1 MKVAFR
7 QSFERDLRKIRDRS
21 ALRRVRQVVE
31 QVEDANSLQD
41 VQNVRKL
48 GGAAGFFRIRVGEY
62 RIGIALVA
70 DEVEFVRC
78 LHRRDMYRYFP

>member
-1 MKVAFR
+1 VKVAFR
-7 QSFERDLRKIRDRS
+7 QSFERDPGKIKDRS
-21 ALRRVRQVVE
+21 ALQRVRQVVE
-31 QVEDANSLQD
+31 QVEHANNLQE

-48 GGAAGFFRIRVGEY
+48 AGAAGFFRILVGEY

>member
-7 QSFERDLRKIRDRS
+7 KSFERDLRKIKDRS
-21 ALRRVRQVVE
+21 VLERVREVIE
-31 QVEDANSLQD
+31 QVEQANDLQ
-41 VQNVRKL
+41 QMRNVKKL
-48 GGAAGFFRIRVGEY
+48 AGTDSFFRIRIGQH
-62 RIGIALVA
+62 RIGISFHA

>member
-7 QSFERDLRKIRDRS
+7 RSFERDLKKIEDPS
-21 ALRRVRQVVE
+21 VLKRVKQVV
-31 QVEDANSLQD
+31 LQTEKAK
-41 VQNVRKL
+41 NLREISNLKKL
-48 GGAAGFFRIRVGEY
+48 AGTDHFFRIRIGEH
-62 RIGIALVA
+62 RIGISIAA

>member
-21 ALRRVRQVVE
+21 ALQRVRQVIE
-31 QVEDANSLQD
+31 QVEHANSLQE

-48 GGAAGFFRIRVGEY
+48 GGTAGFFRIRVGEY
-62 RIGIALVA
+62 RIGIALFA